1 MSKLGAAGMQSLGGS
16 GAAAAANYQRLVEET
31 EYLLHRQRK
40 KGKEYVLQEDPKKK
54 KAESDYL
61 ASILGQAPGGGASK
75 PAASPA
81 KVASPTKAKGG
92 AEGGGAVA
100 AGMDAYDPKSMAERE
115 LHELEETVRLR
126 ARRPPCLP
134 PSPFS
139 LPPFRHS
146 SSFFFSLF
154 LPPPPPPPLLCQLRL
169 IKTSARHLLF
179 QPPFVGH

>member
-81 KVASPTKAKGG
+81 KVTSPTKAKGG

-126 ARRPPCLP
+126 ARAGRRASPLTPHPFP
-134 PSPFS
+134 PSAAA
-139 LPPFRHS
+139 LH
-146 SSFFFSLF
+146 FFSLSSF
-154 LPPPPPPPLLCQLRL
+154 PPPPPCPSC
-169 IKTSARHLLF
+169 AN
-179 QPPFVGH
+179 